1 MFNLKTLKVMK
12 KYFIGIDI
20 SNETLDVC
28 VIKGKNEQLIVEF
41 KVENAEHGM
50 AEALKKIKQQKISL
64 NDAWFCYEHTGIYG
78 ILLTYTLDKMN
89 VGFSAVPAYEIKH
102 SLGLVRGK
110 NDKVDAKR
118 IAEYACRNQ
127 NKLMQSKFPGE
138 AIFKLKQ
145 LLTYRN
151 QLVKISVQL
160 QNSFKAFRIASKTM
174 EYDFITD
181 NIKRQILEIKE
192 TIGQVQNEIMGIIK
206 QNDEIYN
213 NYKMA
218 TSVNGIGPIIAFYA
232 IVHTV
237 NFTSFENSRK
247 FNCYA
252 GIAPFGEDS
261 GTSIHTQPRVSNL
274 ANKRLKALL
283 YNGAN
288 SAIKSDPELKQ
299 YYNRKR
305 EEGKDHQLI
314 MNAIACKLSARMFAV
329 VKRKTPYVSLFSQN
343 FSKK

>member
-1 MFNLKTLKVMK
+1 MK

-28 VIKGKNEQLIVEF
+28 VIKGKNEQLIIEF
-41 KVENAEHGM
+41 KVENNEQGIK
-50 AEALKKIKQQKISL
+50 EAFKKIKQQKISL
-64 NDAWFCYEHTGIYG
+64 NDAWFCCEHTGIYG
-78 ILLTYTLDKMN
+78 ILLAYTLDNMN
-89 VGFSAVPAYEIKH
+89 VCFSAVPAYEIKH

-118 IAEYACRNQ
+118 IAEYACRSQ
-127 NKLMQSKFPGE
+127 YKLMRSRFPGE
-138 AIFKLKQ
+138 ALFKLKQ

-160 QNSFKAFRIASKTM
+160 QNSFKTFRIASETL
-174 EYDFITD
+174 EYYFIT
-181 NIKRQILEIKE
+181 NKIKKQIAEIKE
-192 TIGQVQNEIMGIIK
+192 TIGLVQNEIMSIIK
-206 QNDEIYN
+206 QNEKIYN
-213 NYKMA
+213 NYKMV
-218 TSVNGIGPIIAFYA
+218 TSVKGVGNIIAFYA

-261 GTSIHTQPRVSNL
+261 GTSIHTHPRVSNM
-274 ANKRLKALL
+274 ANKKLKALL

-299 YYNRKR
+299 YYERKR
-305 EEGKDHQLI
+305 KEGKDHQLI
-314 MNAIACKLSARMFAV
+314 MNAIACKLSARMFSV
-329 VKRKTPYVSLFSQN
+329 VKRKTPYVSLFSHN
-343 FSKK
+343 FSQKNLVMS